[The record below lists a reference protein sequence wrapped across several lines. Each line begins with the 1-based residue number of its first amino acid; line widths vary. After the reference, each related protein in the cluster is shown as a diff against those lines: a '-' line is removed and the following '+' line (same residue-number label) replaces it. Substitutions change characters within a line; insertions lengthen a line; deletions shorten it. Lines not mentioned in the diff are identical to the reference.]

1 MQDKEPGHRMW
12 RGTYEVFQKRDQ
24 FLRLLQSI
32 FSSSSGVRTNG
43 WSRSSCGMTV
53 RRNAHQHEAVPMIPR
68 VRRLLSPALSHCM
81 ILDPVFGKRGTRWS
95 LMLAQ
100 TPPDESM
107 FEVKEENSVTFL
119 VFKIHYNWPAVGW
132 IQGEI
137 VKRNVWSQDED
148 WIWHGQLLC
157 FFQIRW
163 WHPQALLNLSNY
175 IKDGSPEAP
184 HSDWVLL
191 VDKEGMRETRVE
203 CFDEFTLVFLHMF
216 EWFLFLHI
224 LTPETTPHPLAP
236 P

>member
-1 MQDKEPGHRMW
+1 MEGYIRGLPKPTGINVWDCFNPYSAQAVEWEQMGEHGHP
-12 RGTYEVFQKRDQ
+12 T
-24 FLRLLQSI
+24 
-32 FSSSSGVRTNG
+32 G
-43 WSRSSCGMTV
+43 WPCTEMSV
-53 RRNAHQHEAVPMIPR
+53 
-68 VRRLLSPALSHCM
+68 
-81 ILDPVFGKRGTRWS
+81 
-95 LMLAQ
+95 
-100 TPPDESM
+100 

-224 LTPETTPHPLAP
+224 LTPETTPHPHAP